1 MLSKYKTRLD
11 IFFRSNIIIF
21 FIHTILYFQILC
33 LYNIIRHLKQQLFQY
48 DTNVPPVSEFNIA
61 SEDDKVIK
69 DRTELNTCKYNR
81 KETQKWSI
89 FKVQGP

>member
-1 MLSKYKTRLD
+1 MLSKYKTRWTF
-11 IFFRSNIIIF
+11 FFRSHIIIF
-21 FIHTILYFQILC
+21 FIHTILYFQILH

-48 DTNVPPVSEFNIA
+48 DTNAPPVSKSNIA

-81 KETQKWSI
+81 KEAQKWSI